1 MKTFE
6 KYIESRWEPEMVL
19 DDDLPDA
26 FDAMLGEL
34 DGQEYI
40 DFADEYMENTLKQ
53 LKELVQ
59 KYTDPKPEFDGI
71 TWDMIISK
79 LK

>member
-6 KYIESRWEPEMVL
+6 KYIESRWEPECVL
-19 DDDLPDA
+19 DDDMPDA
-26 FDAMLGEL
+26 FDSMLGEL

-53 LKELVQ
+53 LKEIVQ
-59 KYTDPKPEFDGI
+59 KYTDPKPEFSGI
-71 TWDMIISK
+71 TWDMIIAK
-79 LK
+79 VK

>member
-6 KYIESRWEPEMVL
+6 KYIESRWEPEGVL
-19 DDDLPDA
+19 DDDMPDA
-26 FDAMLGEL
+26 FDSMLGEL

-53 LKELVQ
+53 LKEIVQ
-59 KYTDPKPEFDGI
+59 KYTDPKPEFSGI
-71 TWDMIISK
+71 TWDMIIAK
-79 LK
+79 VK